1 MTTGER
7 QLQFQSRYQM
17 GRSLTLPLCL
27 LVLAGN
33 NAVAFTPWVALPG
46 EYTPNV
52 HHPLL
57 PGTPPC
63 RVEATNRSKGGNE
76 CPASPA
82 HVIDCIDASAR
93 LLWSEGEN
101 GLVVLLERHVSY
113 LFDLA
118 TFSLTLKPCCPCAKS
133 QSPECSDADSRTGF
147 TEYPSYTPALE
158 QGGLMVRFQI
168 WGQMVRGSDLRSNSF
183 NFRSVESNKGVECS
197 NAFIISSRFKIT
209 RSTPE

>member
-33 NAVAFTPWVALPG
+33 NGVAFTPWVALPG

-63 RVEATNRSKGGNE
+63 RVETTNRSKGGNE
-76 CPASPA
+76 WYA
-82 HVIDCIDASAR
+82 DAK
-93 LLWSEGEN
+93 G
-101 GLVVLLERHVSY
+101 GVHKIVPY
-113 LFDLA
+113 LFDLT

-133 QSPECSDADSRTGF
+133 QSPECSEADSRTGF

-158 QGGLMVRFQI
+158 PGGLMVRFQI
-168 WGQMVRGSDLRSNSF
+168 WGQIVRGSNLRSNSF